1 MIYYD
6 RSLKIGE
13 VYRYASTL
21 NTSSEYVDGLKNFL
35 FYTAGAS
42 KKPLMESGINPIAS
56 IQLEGTK
63 LVPGILISSSV
74 HKQGSKTTP
83 WQDEFD
89 VDQGF
94 ASYFGDN
101 KSNMDPSESAGNKAL
116 LDQFSLHNAGNRKLR
131 LLASPILLFRSIEHE
146 GKFKGRRLFQG
157 VALIDKVERVS
168 QFQRDRG
175 YFTNYRFEFLVL
187 NMSAENDELDW
198 RWINSR
204 RDSNMNIEESLKFA
218 PESWKS
224 WVENGDKTVHN
235 LRRKVLKNFSVPKS
249 DQIPIK
255 NSREAKCL
263 DSIIK
268 HYSRNKY
275 KFEFLAMKVTGSIIS
290 RNGGHFKEGW
300 VTRGSGDGGIDFVGR
315 VDLGS
320 GFSRVKILILGQ
332 AKCEKTSIATSGL
345 HIARTVA
352 RLKRGWIGAY
362 VTTSHFSEP
371 LQRELIEDKYPLLT
385 VNGLELSKEVLI
397 LAEKYGASTVEEYL
411 DMIDKE
417 ESAVRFVNPE
427 RILEG

>member
-1 MIYYD
+1 MKYYE
-6 RSLKIGE
+6 RSLRIGE
-13 VYRYASTL
+13 IYRYSSTL
-21 NTSSEYVDGLKNFL
+21 NITSEYVDGLKNFL

-42 KKPLMESGINPIAS
+42 KKPLMESGINPIAA
-56 IQLEGTK
+56 INNAGAK
-63 LVPGILISSSV
+63 LVPAILISSSV
-74 HKQGSKTTP
+74 HKQGSRSTP

-101 KSNMDPSESAGNKAL
+101 KTNKDPSSATGNKVL
-116 LDQFSLHNAGNRKLR
+116 LEQFSLHNSGDRKTRLR
-131 LLASPILLFRSIEHE
+131 ASPVLLFRSIEHE

-157 VALIDKVERVS
+157 VALIDKIERVS
-168 QFQRDRG
+168 QFQKDRG

-187 NMSAENDELDW
+187 SLTAENDELDW

-204 RDSNMNIEESLKFA
+204 RDSANDLEDCLKFA
-218 PESWKS
+218 PESWRK
-224 WVENGDKTVHN
+224 WVETGDKSLSS
-235 LRRKVLKNFSVPKS
+235 LRRKVLKNFSVPRS
-249 DQIPIK
+249 EQIPIK

-263 DSIIK
+263 ETIIK
-268 HYSRNKY
+268 HYSNNKY
-275 KFEFLAMKVTGSIIS
+275 KFELLAMKVTGSIIS

-300 VTRGSGDGGIDFVGR
+300 VTKGSGDGGIDFIGR
-315 VDLGS
+315 VDLGT

-332 AKCEKTSIATSGL
+332 AKCEKTSTATSGI

-397 LAEKYGASTVEEYL
+397 LAEKSGAKSIEEYL
-411 DMIDKE
+411 EIIDKE
-417 ESAVRFVNPE
+417 DSPVRFVDPE